1 MSERS
6 VGMGGENL
14 RRRLSNESLLLSPC
28 KACNPKARVPE
39 PGLRAV
45 PSAFPSARSW
55 PWRYRQGTRRC
66 LGICWQ
72 DV

>member
-39 PGLRAV
+39 PGVRAV
-45 PSAFPSARSW
+45 PSAFPVRTLLAVTIQAGHSSL
-55 PWRYRQGTRRC
+55 PWNMVT
-66 LGICWQ
+66 
-72 DV
+72 